1 MIRPTDRIDE
11 YLDLQ
16 DAIAAL
22 PTRQRRAVYL
32 YSLGLTQVEIAMEL
46 QITQPAVSQLLE
58 KAVITYKSILE
69 THYLGE

>member
-11 YLDLQ
+11 YIDLQ

-32 YSLGLTQVEIAMEL
+32 YSLGMTQCEIADEL
-46 QITQPAVSQLLE
+46 GIAQKNVSVLLN
-58 KAVITYKSILE
+58 KAFENIKGV
-69 THYLGE
+69 